1 MTSSELNR
9 KLLFRGHREVTDF
22 LRNSPLNRCLYKRF
36 LGVISASAEATMHCN
51 SCSKGV
57 SGGGRVAVVLT
68 GAAGGEAVQ

>member
-36 LGVISASAEATMHCN
+36 LGVISDRKS
-51 SCSKGV
+51 
-57 SGGGRVAVVLT
+57 VV
-68 GAAGGEAVQ
+68 